1 MILEVEIEV
10 EDAFRLRETK
20 EGKPVEEVLEN
31 LDEIKKSAEHVRVW
45 WYPDGKGAVVGRASR
60 TYEVCLFYYYT
71 TAQKSSCVRKLIENC

>member
-60 TYEVCLFYYYT
+60 TYEVYLFLLLYH
-71 TAQKSSCVRKLIENC
+71 SSKIIMCSKAD